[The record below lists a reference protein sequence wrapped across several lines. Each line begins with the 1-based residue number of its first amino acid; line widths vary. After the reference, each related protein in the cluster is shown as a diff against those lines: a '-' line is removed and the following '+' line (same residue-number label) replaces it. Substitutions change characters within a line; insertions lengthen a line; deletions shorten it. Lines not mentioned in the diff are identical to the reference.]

1 MGIKN
6 WNGFGNGFPASR
18 KPFKYQED
26 APDGGLMDFL
36 EGKMPSDERWWS
48 SWFWLGKVG
57 RWVNEQF
64 LTCGLKMIEA
74 D

>member
-36 EGKMPSDERWWS
+36 EGKMPSDER
-48 SWFWLGKVG
+48 
-57 RWVNEQF
+57 
-64 LTCGLKMIEA
+64 
-74 D
+74 